1 MNNKRVLQTAI
12 NELDKRKAPPAPKD
26 IITDPAGQW
35 KFPGQVTRIPS
46 STITMQG
53 VPYPVL
59 GVPNTGEPKMMM
71 PGQYYDFS
79 EADYV
84 DEYPQMRK
92 GGGLNSKKYTRSL
105 EGIGSLFRESALF
118 KKPKSKKKKFFH
130 PNAKYFQDG
139 GTTECPP
146 GYAKDEFGDCI
157 RVKTEKDVQLKPL
170 WEKDRDKYGK
180 DYISWYEAWN
190 PKKWGLNDY
199 SEYSSFNS
207 AFRNARESGEKE
219 FVYKGERYN
228 TKQVPKKESDMYWK
242 SKDFV
247 ENYYKTQPYSKR
259 DPYANAGI
267 EDDYIKNKFGT
278 TYLDLYKQIQTI
290 EKNNPN
296 DSKLYDLNQKLF
308 AIMNEENDIYNK
320 KNSGFQEYYDK
331 QLKKQDAKES
341 NERIGALN
349 RPTYF
354 SITSQKP
361 QDMSE
366 DGYWDP
372 QKNKM
377 FLYTKADPGK
387 FNTTYVHEVSHKGDA
402 LWDVMETV
410 PPINLKAFNDG
421 PWSDR
426 FDQEKFNYVSDPS
439 EIEARKLS
447 TLFYLSEHKTPWEAG
462 KITQKTLD
470 NLYRLANEDKL
481 PYDIVQLLDLY
492 GAQQDDLLKYLNG
505 DYNYNYK
512 PKKQKG
518 GEPGKGFK
526 KRLMK
531 RNPGMQGVYGPE
543 GENLNIVRDPNYDA
557 GSKPYYAG
565 DIEFMFPGLPQVSY
579 TNKDDETLPDYVYKN
594 PSPDKYTS
602 VYNPRGANRADIF
615 LDMLHG
621 MRDDQNYEV
630 LLQNFDKAVRDARG
644 GDMQYYY
651 EQDVAN
657 NKYTDGQEQWDN
669 NYVDGQLRAQLAPG
683 TIGMFSHGRKDY
695 RKERK
700 HDSPEMRAAAKD
712 IKNYLKTAKEE
723 YIEADLTP
731 EEIQEYAKGGFIIE
745 ELDNYA
751 EGGDPGDV
759 QCPPGYVYNP
769 ETKYC
774 ERKSGC
780 PDGYTFDAKS
790 GRCVSNYQK
799 ESVKVMAAPYK
810 YRKDG
815 SVIDFPNEYEDSEF
829 KPISEDQL
837 VYKKS
842 AQNSTWP
849 KDFYVKDIS
858 NPIYFKNSGV
868 VQIST
873 PEFVPEFEGDSE
885 YYISTYP
892 DLNYKVVVDSK
903 KPEGFNKDENIYY
916 VKSENTHQ
924 FKKYKEW
931 EKLKALEKENL
942 ENAKKHGF
950 ILHADPP
957 SYSQKY
963 PDEYYKTSLNKYDE
977 NGEKIWAYDEG
988 NYEYKPGWDEKKYRA
1003 DHKTVQEL
1011 YNDPEYLGWDAYDKS
1026 FDEIFKDRGTK
1037 NIETYKERCPDCT
1050 YFHGQRM
1057 TVDPDYMYDSYNP
1070 FQNKVAEGQMTR
1082 AFKTLEPDYADP
1094 NIDKQMPTLEEYGY
1108 PDMPG
1113 YNPASYKGKGIHPT
1127 YGYDKKARTHI
1138 GMHPGKRDSFKDKFY
1153 IHTTWDDDK
1162 DFRGFGTH
1170 DRTKLLPFIVQK
1182 STGYNPEGMEGYY
1195 DEENNWVPGE
1205 YEKAAEEGRKINFQ
1219 GAASLRDLRRQKDYL
1234 ARYDEY
1240 LQEKSKI
1247 DEMNKELR
1255 QQWLPAED
1263 FAEKQAEGGTP
1274 CPPGHV
1280 KLNGRCVSI
1289 NKKATAQDSL
1299 DLYNN
1304 AVALEKF
1311 YKSNRYKSKQLPLP
1325 VHGWEELENAR
1336 KDQKRHG
1343 SVNNKNENLNFKDYY
1358 NQVDDYRF
1366 YQRDIPIDGRGTA
1379 LINTDAPMALYDSRI
1394 KPNKFTEYKH
1404 IPTKAETKAINK
1416 WLTTGNKKYPSKAGY
1431 GHDLAGVYG
1440 YDPLSVKP
1448 SHLLTNKEVKE
1459 RFKKFGPS
1467 GISQSKLEKAG
1478 LVPKKSIP
1486 NKPKEQQYPT
1496 SYKPVVNNTQQK
1508 PPEGKLM
1515 VGQEEVQQLDPK
1527 TGTVTTV
1534 INPIYENLEPTMPT
1548 LHPAYI
1554 NPELEKFVG
1563 TQRPVEG
1570 GWPGV
1575 MPQYAIDELPMYATP
1590 DPDAEWVGDTRRY
1603 IDWDGNSVGYNLPRF
1618 RKPGHGGDLIRKGKR
1633 RYLHLP
1639 SIETRYEAEI
1649 VPEEEYAMGG
1659 EYTIGDEVELSEAEV
1674 QRLRAL
1680 GYIIEE
1686 A

>member
-59 GVPNTGEPKMMM
+59 GVPNKGEPKMMQ

-118 KKPKSKKKKFFH
+118 KKSKSKKKKFFH

-139 GTTECPP
+139 G
-146 GYAKDEFGDCI
+146 
-157 RVKTEKDVQLKPL
+157 
-170 WEKDRDKYGK
+170 
-180 DYISWYEAWN
+180 
-190 PKKWGLNDY
+190 
-199 SEYSSFNS
+199 
-207 AFRNARESGEKE
+207 
-219 FVYKGERYN
+219 
-228 TKQVPKKESDMYWK
+228 
-242 SKDFV
+242 
-247 ENYYKTQPYSKR
+247 
-259 DPYANAGI
+259 
-267 EDDYIKNKFGT
+267 
-278 TYLDLYKQIQTI
+278 
-290 EKNNPN
+290 
-296 DSKLYDLNQKLF
+296 
-308 AIMNEENDIYNK
+308 
-320 KNSGFQEYYDK
+320 
-331 QLKKQDAKES
+331 
-341 NERIGALN
+341 
-349 RPTYF
+349 
-354 SITSQKP
+354 
-361 QDMSE
+361 
-366 DGYWDP
+366 
-372 QKNKM
+372 
-377 FLYTKADPGK
+377 
-387 FNTTYVHEVSHKGDA
+387 
-402 LWDVMETV
+402 
-410 PPINLKAFNDG
+410 
-421 PWSDR
+421 
-426 FDQEKFNYVSDPS
+426 
-439 EIEARKLS
+439 
-447 TLFYLSEHKTPWEAG
+447 
-462 KITQKTLD
+462 
-470 NLYRLANEDKL
+470 
-481 PYDIVQLLDLY
+481 
-492 GAQQDDLLKYLNG
+492 
-505 DYNYNYK
+505 
-512 PKKQKG
+512 
-518 GEPGKGFK
+518 EPGDKFK

-531 RNPGMQGVYGPE
+531 KYPGMTGVYGEE
-543 GENLNIVRDPNYDA
+543 GENLNIVKDPNYDA
-557 GSKPYYAG
+557 RSVGYG
-565 DIEFMFPGLPQVSY
+565 DIEFSFPGDTYLRYDNIIP
-579 TNKDDETLPDYVYKN
+579 KDDPNYIDVEEYIYSN
-594 PSPDKYTS
+594 IAPDKYNT
-602 VYNPRGANRADIF
+602 VYNPRGANRGDVF
-615 LDMLHG
+615 LDMMHG
-621 MRDDQNYEV
+621 MRDDPNYQP
-630 LLQNFDKAVRDARG
+630 LLQNFEKAVKNTRG
-644 GDMQYYY
+644 EDMDWQY
-651 EQDVAN
+651 EEEVKNGSTQSKEKFD
-657 NKYTDGQEQWDN
+657 E

-695 RKERK
+695 RMERK
-700 HDSPEMRAAAKD
+700 YDSPEMRAAAKD

-731 EEIQEYAKGGFIIE
+731 EEIQEYAKGGYVIE
-745 ELDNYA
+745 DIGEYA
-751 EGGDPGDV
+751 EGGS
-759 QCPPGYVYNP
+759 Q
-769 ETKYC
+769 
-774 ERKSGC
+774 C
-780 PDGYTFDAKS
+780 PDGYVWD
-790 GRCVSNYQK
+790 
-799 ESVKVMAAPYK
+799 
-810 YRKDG
+810 
-815 SVIDFPNEYEDSEF
+815 
-829 KPISEDQL
+829 
-837 VYKKS
+837 
-842 AQNSTWP
+842 
-849 KDFYVKDIS
+849 
-858 NPIYFKNSGV
+858 
-868 VQIST
+868 
-873 PEFVPEFEGDSE
+873 
-885 YYISTYP
+885 
-892 DLNYKVVVDSK
+892 
-903 KPEGFNKDENIYY
+903 
-916 VKSENTHQ
+916 
-924 FKKYKEW
+924 
-931 EKLKALEKENL
+931 EKLKTCVENSNNIIWAKNENDPIYQDYLIKKALYDYSNNPNFYLRDDAAGTIRYALHKNDLSELKELSNPDLYKGLIEDATDLKDYRLKEYGNLDEDDLQQYEARVVDPNRTYYGSPVTYANLSTEEVKRDAQNNNFAFKEYLDNDFFSKYPPEYWTKQTSYDPNPFNVTYASPDGVRRGSSNYWTTPNTLFIEDDINRENL
-942 ENAKKHGF
+942 RKIYPNMPDSYIDEYIARTRKE
-950 ILHADPP
+950 P
-957 SYSQKY
+957 SYI
-963 PDEYYKTSLNKYDE
+963 TNKYNPQYNYYESGDVYDDDYNYKIKTPVKSLIDDKGLRAYLQE
-977 NGEKIWAYDEG
+977 SIIDSIGQSYKYLPYWSKPQEVMFMPERIDPLRPERIERPKGEIIGTAQT
-988 NYEYKPGWDEKKYRA
+988 YEEP
-1003 DHKTVQEL
+1003 Q
-1011 YNDPEYLGWDAYDKS
+1011 YN
-1026 FDEIFKDRGTK
+1026 
-1037 NIETYKERCPDCT
+1037 
-1050 YFHGQRM
+1050 
-1057 TVDPDYMYDSYNP
+1057 
-1070 FQNKVAEGQMTR
+1070 
-1082 AFKTLEPDYADP
+1082 
-1094 NIDKQMPTLEEYGY
+1094 
-1108 PDMPG
+1108 MPG
-1113 YNPASYKGKGIHPT
+1113 YKKDYPYFYMAHHTSDQIIPHP
-1127 YGYDKKARTHI
+1127 RL
-1138 GMHPGKRDSFKDKFY
+1138 KRGELTNL
-1153 IHTTWDDDK
+1153 HTTPLNK
-1162 DFRGFGTH
+1162 
-1170 DRTKLLPFIVQK
+1170 IVQK
-1182 STGYNPEGMEGYY
+1182 VSGYNPKIMEGYY
-1195 DEENNWVPGE
+1195 DEEGEWVPGE
-1205 YEKAAEEGRKINFQ
+1205 IESAQNEGRKITFHGYN
-1219 GAASLRDLRRQKDYL
+1219 SLQDKKAQKKYNKE
-1234 ARYDEY
+1234 YDEY
-1240 LQEKSKI
+1240 LMATEYPKRMLKGF
-1247 DEMNKELR
+1247 MNIHSN
-1255 QQWLPAED
+1255 ED

-1448 SHLLTNKEVKE
+1448 SHLLTDKEVKE

-1534 INPIYENLEPTMPT
+1534 ITPVYENLEPTMPT
-1548 LHPAYI
+1548 LHPAYV
-1554 NPELEKFVG
+1554 NPELEKFIG
-1563 TQRPVEG
+1563 TQRPVEE

-1575 MPQYAIDELPMYATP
+1575 MPEYDTEDLPDYATPDPDAEWVNQTERYIDWNANRIPYRLPKFRKPGHGGDLIKPGKKRYIPIPGIETRNSAYIQREDEEYGDGGERKNKNKNKNVKPFVTSDPDEYAFRKAAYDDSLFIANKYNSIQPKTPKYNSFSGPMGSFKGRRASVTNDYTSYTNSEKDNISNFYDIAGESPAWQKFQEENTYPRNRMLINKPIGHASQRSTYDRHALQTPFGVKTFTLPGETRLVHTDHELRYQPPIQPVKFVKSTPNKKPKPPITKKSVPPTPIPEQVIPIPIPVPPLVEPTPPIPPQGYPGVMPEYSVDELPMYATP

>member
-59 GVPNTGEPKMMM
+59 GVPNKGEPKMMQ

-118 KKPKSKKKKFFH
+118 KKSKSKKKKFFH

-139 GTTECPP
+139 G
-146 GYAKDEFGDCI
+146 
-157 RVKTEKDVQLKPL
+157 
-170 WEKDRDKYGK
+170 
-180 DYISWYEAWN
+180 
-190 PKKWGLNDY
+190 
-199 SEYSSFNS
+199 
-207 AFRNARESGEKE
+207 
-219 FVYKGERYN
+219 
-228 TKQVPKKESDMYWK
+228 
-242 SKDFV
+242 
-247 ENYYKTQPYSKR
+247 
-259 DPYANAGI
+259 
-267 EDDYIKNKFGT
+267 
-278 TYLDLYKQIQTI
+278 
-290 EKNNPN
+290 
-296 DSKLYDLNQKLF
+296 
-308 AIMNEENDIYNK
+308 
-320 KNSGFQEYYDK
+320 
-331 QLKKQDAKES
+331 
-341 NERIGALN
+341 
-349 RPTYF
+349 
-354 SITSQKP
+354 
-361 QDMSE
+361 
-366 DGYWDP
+366 
-372 QKNKM
+372 
-377 FLYTKADPGK
+377 
-387 FNTTYVHEVSHKGDA
+387 
-402 LWDVMETV
+402 
-410 PPINLKAFNDG
+410 
-421 PWSDR
+421 
-426 FDQEKFNYVSDPS
+426 
-439 EIEARKLS
+439 
-447 TLFYLSEHKTPWEAG
+447 
-462 KITQKTLD
+462 
-470 NLYRLANEDKL
+470 
-481 PYDIVQLLDLY
+481 
-492 GAQQDDLLKYLNG
+492 
-505 DYNYNYK
+505 
-512 PKKQKG
+512 
-518 GEPGKGFK
+518 EPGDKFK

-543 GENLNIVRDPNYDA
+543 GENLNIVKDPNYDA
-557 GSKPYYAG
+557 RSVGYG
-565 DIEFMFPGLPQVSY
+565 DIEFSFPGDTYLRYDNIIP
-579 TNKDDETLPDYVYKN
+579 KDDPNYIDVEEYIYSN
-594 PSPDKYTS
+594 IAPDKYNT
-602 VYNPRGANRADIF
+602 VYNPRGANRGDVF
-615 LDMLHG
+615 LDMMHG
-621 MRDDQNYEV
+621 MRDDPNYQP
-630 LLQNFDKAVRDARG
+630 LLQNFEKAVKNTRG
-644 GDMQYYY
+644 EDMDWQY
-651 EQDVAN
+651 EEEVKNGSTQSKEKFD
-657 NKYTDGQEQWDN
+657 E

-695 RKERK
+695 RMERK
-700 HDSPEMRAAAKD
+700 YDSPEMRAAAKD

-745 ELDNYA
+745 DIEEYA
-751 EGGDPGDV
+751 EGGDPVKPDPKTSFYTVKGSDGVYRKVNGKWEVDWNRSGNFQPLSKGDV
-759 QCPPGYVYNP
+759 AKRTALLNSQAKPLYDQVY
-769 ETKYC
+769 
-774 ERKSGC
+774 
-780 PDGYTFDAKS
+780 DDL
-790 GRCVSNYQK
+790 
-799 ESVKVMAAPYK
+799 YK
-810 YRKDG
+810 TQRQQFTPKP
-815 SVIDFPNEYEDSEF
+815 VN
-829 KPISEDQL
+829 KPISNESTGKIDSFDNSLYNADESVDGKPVNYVDKNDPSKHYVIWGDIVLQPGVIKGPIQDKNEIAKIKNNIRVATQFDLDRLPANQIYSSVDELEYIRRTSAGEDPYAVREQL
-837 VYKKS
+837 KNKEPLKDQQYFDNVFELKEEDPNKWDPMRLHTAKEISDKS
-842 AQNSTWP
+842 VDFLQQWQQSPMYYEMLKNSVGDEP
-849 KDFYVKDIS
+849 KGFDYYQRGRDARFLPGNLDPIFVNKQDKTAIGRSFGDGVVAFYPQTSFTDLDVIPHEYSHATDNNGRYIPEKDIELLKS
-858 NPIYFKNSGV
+858 YTTNPKETRLYTDGYANSDSELNKRYDYLTTPTETRARLNALRFAGKESGV
-868 VQIST
+868 YDPFTEKVDADKLKKFENIDTWFNDDGLHENTPLNDLKKVYTDEQIIEMLNT
-873 PEFVPEFEGDSE
+873 
-885 YYISTYP
+885 ISKK
-892 DLNYKVVVDSK
+892 DDSK
-903 KPEGFNKDENIYY
+903 K
-916 VKSENTHQ
+916 
-924 FKKYKEW
+924 
-931 EKLKALEKENL
+931 
-942 ENAKKHGF
+942 
-950 ILHADPP
+950 
-957 SYSQKY
+957 
-963 PDEYYKTSLNKYDE
+963 
-977 NGEKIWAYDEG
+977 
-988 NYEYKPGWDEKKYRA
+988 
-1003 DHKTVQEL
+1003 
-1011 YNDPEYLGWDAYDKS
+1011 
-1026 FDEIFKDRGTK
+1026 EID
-1037 NIETYKERCPDCT
+1037 
-1050 YFHGQRM
+1050 
-1057 TVDPDYMYDSYNP
+1057 
-1070 FQNKVAEGQMTR
+1070 VA
-1082 AFKTLEPDYADP
+1082 
-1094 NIDKQMPTLEEYGY
+1094 
-1108 PDMPG
+1108 
-1113 YNPASYKGKGIHPT
+1113 
-1127 YGYDKKARTHI
+1127 
-1138 GMHPGKRDSFKDKFY
+1138 
-1153 IHTTWDDDK
+1153 
-1162 DFRGFGTH
+1162 
-1170 DRTKLLPFIVQK
+1170 
-1182 STGYNPEGMEGYY
+1182 
-1195 DEENNWVPGE
+1195 
-1205 YEKAAEEGRKINFQ
+1205 
-1219 GAASLRDLRRQKDYL
+1219 
-1234 ARYDEY
+1234 
-1240 LQEKSKI
+1240 
-1247 DEMNKELR
+1247 
-1255 QQWLPAED
+1255 
-1263 FAEKQAEGGTP
+1263 AEGGAV

-1325 VHGWEELENAR
+1325 VHGWEELKNAR

-1448 SHLLTNKEVKE
+1448 SHLLTDKEVKE

-1534 INPIYENLEPTMPT
+1534 ITPVYENLEPTMPT
-1548 LHPAYI
+1548 LHPAYV
-1554 NPELEKFVG
+1554 NPELEKFIG
-1563 TQRPVEG
+1563 TQRPVEE

-1575 MPQYAIDELPMYATP
+1575 MPEYDTEDLPDYATPDPDAEWVNQTERYIDWNANRIPYRLPKFRKPGHGGDLIKPGKKRYIPIPGIETRNSAYIQREDEEYGDGGERKNKNKNKNVKPFVTSDPEEYAYRKAAYDDSLTIFKLNNEFTAAKRLADDNARGRIRSRHNSPSDGHQAWDEFEAQRAYWESRKNNPLLQDVVNKPTRPTPYFRTYGQNVLPRFSFDRPVQRVKFVEPTPNKPKSKVNNKTTIKQTPLITKEVIPSAPISEQVIPISIPVPPLVEPTPPIPPQGYPGVMPEYSVDELPMYATP